1 MHDSQD
7 SDRRTRIEAPGSK
20 RKWGWE
26 RREGE
31 GREGGRTFSAAAGGR
46 RWKEEE
52 DGNERGR
59 MRTEGGDYFPMARWT
74 SSEARAI
81 RSGVPK
87 ERLFIASA

>member
-1 MHDSQD
+1 M
-7 SDRRTRIEAPGSK
+7 RPRLEEEMGVGTKGWK
-20 RKWGWE
+20 RA
-26 RREGE
+26 R
-31 GREGGRTFSAAAGGR
+31 GGRTFSAAAGGR

-81 RSGVPK
+81 RSGVPN
-87 ERLFIASA
+87 EQPFIASA